1 MWPAMM
7 AWLFAIFATIEGV
20 RASALLIRGNMRH
33 SRMHKE
39 NGVSLL
45 VNTAGL
51 AIAAVLTFLVL

>member
-7 AWLFAIFATIEGV
+7 AWLFAIFAIIEGV
-20 RASALLIRGNMRH
+20 RASILLICGNMH
-33 SRMHKE
+33 QSRINKE

-51 AIAAVLTFLVL
+51 AIAVTLTFLVL